1 MLFLNTWRIID
12 SSEHGAKRALQVFS
26 GWSPPPGMEIK
37 GFYTFADLSGGA
49 SIAEVDSAATM
60 LKVTAVFTPW
70 LEIQSRAIVPIEEGS
85 ALQAEAVA
93 FRDSIS

>member
-1 MLFLNTWRIID
+1 
-12 SSEHGAKRALQVFS
+12 
-26 GWSPPPGMEIK
+26 
-37 GFYTFADLSGGA
+37 
-49 SIAEVDSAATM
+49 M